1 MWFDRLIQ
9 MRQILLLILL
19 FFATSWVARKL
30 RQAQAQAHA
39 GRDAGQ
45 SGGAPGHSSAG
56 APRGNTQTLPEPMVR
71 CAECGVHAPK
81 GDAITVDGDYFCS
94 VEQAQRHAA
103 RANEREA
110 R

>member
-1 MWFDRLIQ
+1 

-30 RQAQAQAHA
+30 RQAQARTGQGA
-39 GRDAGQ
+39 GREAGPGAGAQ
-45 SGGAPGHSSAG
+45 GYGGAARAG
-56 APRGNTQTLPEPMVR
+56 DAHPLPEPMVR

-81 GDAITVDGDYFCS
+81 GDAVAAGGEYFCS
-94 VEQAQRHAA
+94 AEHAQRHAA
-103 RANEREA
+103 RTNDRGA

>member
-1 MWFDRLIQ
+1 

-30 RQAQAQAHA
+30 RQAQARA

-45 SGGAPGHSSAG
+45 GGAAPGYGGGAG
-56 APRGNTQTLPEPMVR
+56 ATRAGAAQSLPEPMVR

-81 GDAITVDGDYFCS
+81 GDAIVAGGETFCS
-94 VEQAQRHAA
+94 AEHAQRHAA
-103 RANEREA
+103 RASDRDA

>member
-1 MWFDRLIQ
+1 

-19 FFATSWVARKL
+19 FFASSWVARKL
-30 RQAQAQAHA
+30 RQAQARA

-45 SGGAPGHSSAG
+45 GSGGAPGYGGAE

-71 CAECGVHAPK
+71 CAECGVHSPRA
-81 GDAITVDGDYFCS
+81 DAIAAGGEYFCS
-94 VEQAQRHAA
+94 AEHAQRHAA
-103 RANEREA
+103 RATDRDA